1 MVTRRTRTRKTPS
14 GISKKNLRLLEGY
27 ALVALITIIG
37 GAFGLS
43 WLQKS
48 ILLSGQ
54 QAAVIAAVLV
64 DLANDDREHNG
75 RSSLKVS
82 PQLQAAAQ
90 SKANDMAARSY
101 FSHTTPEGHDSWYWF
116 KQAGYSF
123 THAGENLAVDFFDS
137 IDVERAWMNSPTHR
151 ANIIDSRYTEIGI
164 AIAKGTFE
172 GHDTVFVVQMFG
184 TPPPAK
190 PGAEQAPIQTSSIPA
205 DPRQMATAQAVRAPE
220 RQVLGENIK
229 PLEEV
234 AIAAPTPQQ
243 STKPNEAQDV
253 SFMSRLRAS
262 PHAML
267 GTVYYALALFVL
279 FALLLTTRFEFKRH
293 HVRHYTVASTLIV
306 VIWGLFVI
314 AGTLIFPEP
323 LIAMHPQANTPQ
335 VSHQ

>member
-1 MVTRRTRTRKTPS
+1 MCYNPRVMSLLTYLKRQ
-14 GISKKNLRLLEGY
+14 KKDDDRPY
-27 ALVALITIIG
+27 AIGGRAGPFPVLIIG
-37 GAFGLS
+37 VFGLS
-43 WLQKS
+43 LVDHS
-48 ILLSGQ
+48 LLRSGSF
-54 QAAVIAAVLV
+54 AAVISSVLV
-64 DLANDDREHNG
+64 DLTNGDRG
-75 RSSLKVS
+75 AGSLGGLAIS
-82 PQLQAAAQ
+82 PVLTVAAQ
-90 SKANDMAARSY
+90 AKADDMAAKGY
-101 FSHTTPEGHDSWYWF
+101 FAHVSPEGKDPWYWF
-116 KQAGYSF
+116 RQQGYTF
-123 THAGENLAVDFFDS
+123 LYAGENLAVDFFDS

-229 PLEEV
+229 QLEEV

-293 HVRHYTVASTLIV
+293 HVRHYT
-306 VIWGLFVI
+306 
-314 AGTLIFPEP
+314 
-323 LIAMHPQANTPQ
+323 
-335 VSHQ
+335 